1 MVPSSKFDASPS
13 VDFGQRYTLAS
24 DTLQLGKA
32 YIAVLLAQ
40 MWKKSAKISD
50 FFILWKLW
58 DFLICKILTSKQ
70 FFWPKIIS
78 TLYNVWFWHKM
89 SRFSS
94 HFANGHIKSN
104 PERSL
109 AILQVKHD
117 WDMSVLG
124 WVTVCLPP
132 FCANDSHFLSS
143 RIQSVL
149 LRSCKLSMIGTC
161 QYLDGWPSVYL
172 LFALMIPTFSK
183 SLDPEMAL
191 VVSQLSNKFNI

>member
-1 MVPSSKFDASPS
+1 MAQIAQTAQTAQTAKTVQTAQIAQMVPSSKFDASPS

-78 TLYNVWFWHKM
+78 TLYNVWFWLKM

-132 FCANDSHFLSS
+132 FF
-143 RIQSVL
+143 
-149 LRSCKLSMIGTC
+149 
-161 QYLDGWPSVYL
+161 
-172 LFALMIPTFSK
+172 
-183 SLDPEMAL
+183 
-191 VVSQLSNKFNI
+191 VVSFVFEQYWEFTTAC